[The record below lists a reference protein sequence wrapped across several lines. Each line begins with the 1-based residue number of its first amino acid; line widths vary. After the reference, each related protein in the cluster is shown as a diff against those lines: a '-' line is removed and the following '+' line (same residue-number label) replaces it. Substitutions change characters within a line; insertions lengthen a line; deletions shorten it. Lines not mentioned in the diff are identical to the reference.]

1 MARQPQ
7 CYTVPMSLQIH
18 SPAAVKNY
26 VERSLEDIER
36 IYVAARVEGSMP
48 IPAAR
53 VAGYKDAEQAA
64 MLLED
69 DHRIRTAIE
78 ATFRLK
84 IHETQI
90 KKADVINGMKD
101 AIMQAESAGELRG
114 AVDTGGDPIDAFWAV
129 FGGAPAGT
137 QCSAQGSIPWTSAD
151 AGNTGTFVN
160 LDRNTGSLSEPESGL
175 VCAEEKWVACCSR

>member
-101 AIMQAESAGELRG
+101 AIMQAESAGEQISGWREIAKLLYMYDKDYEESKPDEEPISEKTDEEL
-114 AVDTGGDPIDAFWAV
+114 AAALDGDFEV
-129 FGGAPAGT
+129 
-137 QCSAQGSIPWTSAD
+137 
-151 AGNTGTFVN
+151 
-160 LDRNTGSLSEPESGL
+160 LDFDDVTPGKNS
-175 VCAEEKWVACCSR
+175 K